1 MTAAISV
8 INGKAEM
15 AYAGEKPW
23 HGLGQELTPGAPIEV
38 WAREAGMDWKVERSK
53 VRYATEKSGGFRE
66 WPARHVLFRSD
77 TKTPMSVVSDG
88 YQIVQPK
95 RVLEFFRDTAA
106 ANHFALETAGTLH
119 GGARYWALAKTA
131 HELRVAGTD
140 LLKGY
145 VLLATSCDGSLATT
159 AKFTSV
165 RVVCQNTLS
174 AALGDRREEIR
185 VLHSSK
191 FDETKVKINLGLID
205 ADWKEFGERAGV
217 LSATKVSKRDAV
229 RILINAF
236 GDAEKF
242 AADLAKFKSLVDPS
256 GKAFEEQPNVSV
268 MANVIKLFDGKARGA
283 GLKSSAGT
291 AWGLVNA
298 ATEYF
303 DHAAGRSTD
312 SRLMSAW
319 FGGNADRKDR
329 LVEEAL
335 KLAA

>member
-1 MTAAISV
+1 MTAAISIV
-8 INGKAEM
+8 RGKAEM
-15 AYAGEKPW
+15 AYVGEKPW

-38 WAREAGMDWKVERSK
+38 WAREAGMDWKVNRSK
-53 VRYATEKSGGFRE
+53 VRYATEKSGSFRE

-77 TKTPMSVVSDG
+77 TKTAMSIVSDG
-88 YQIVQPK
+88 YQIVQPQ
-95 RVLEFFRDTAA
+95 RVLEFFHGTAA
-106 ANHFALETAGTLH
+106 ENNLTLETAGTLH
-119 GGARYWALAKTA
+119 GGARYWALAKTG

-191 FDETKVKINLGLID
+191 FDETKVKMNLGLI
-205 ADWKEFGERAGV
+205 AEDWKEFGDRANVLAGV
-217 LSATKVSKRDAV
+217 KVSKKAAV
-229 RILINAF
+229 LTLIKAF
-236 GDAEKF
+236 GDYEKF
-242 AADLAKFKSLVDPS
+242 EADLAKFRQLVDPS

-283 GLKSSAGT
+283 GLKSSTGT

-303 DHAAGRSTD
+303 DHAAGRSPDT
-312 SRLMSAW
+312 RLMSAW